1 MARPLSEAIAEMQ
14 SLEDV
19 GTPESMAQAAELR
32 AKIEGAGYGDQPKS
46 PPFWITGVDPLP
58 KPVVR

>member
-19 GTPESMAQAAELR
+19 GTPESMAQAVIIFPLLTPLNPR
-32 AKIEGAGYGDQPKS
+32 KPKN